1 MLEAEAVPTAP
12 YWSWE
17 WPGNEA
23 DDTLE
28 AEAVPTTQYW
38 SWEWPGNKADDTLE
52 AEAVRQPRNCA
63 ETRKTFYPSHGN
75 IVLCSGTAAVLMTKI
90 SAGTLADQ
98 IYNFHLS
105 AYS

>member
-1 MLEAEAVPTAP
+1 M
-12 YWSWE
+12 
-17 WPGNEA
+17 
-23 DDTLE
+23 
-28 AEAVPTTQYW
+28 
-38 SWEWPGNKADDTLE
+38 LE

-105 AYS
+105 TYS